1 MQAETTTT
9 HQTPLFWLDKIAEL
23 LDNRFRIPFTNIRFG
38 IDFIIGL
45 VPYVGDLASFIISA
59 FLVLIMGRYG
69 GSGMLA
75 VKMVGNILLDAAVGV
90 IPLLGDIFDLRY
102 KANMRN
108 VRLLRQHYTEGKH
121 KGSALWVVL
130 VLLLALGLAFFLMI
144 FLVWKVLSWLLALA
158 T

>member
-1 MQAETTTT
+1 MQAETTAT
-9 HQTPLFWLDKIAEL
+9 HKMPLFWLNKIAEL

-45 VPYVGDLASFIISA
+45 VPYMGDMASFLISA
-59 FLVLIMGRYG
+59 FLVLIMARYG

-75 VKMVGNILLDAAVGV
+75 VKMVANILLDAAVGV

-108 VRLLRQHYTEGKH
+108 VRLLQQHYAEGKH
-121 KGSALWVVL
+121 RGSALWVIL
-130 VLLLALGLAFFLMI
+130 VLFLTLGLAFFLMV
-144 FLVWKVLSWLLALA
+144 FLVWKLFNWLIAIV